1 MADPYVLNVQRWVNN
16 TYREKTG
23 YTEIPETG
31 NTGWTTIYALLHA
44 LQIELGITATADNFW
59 PSTIAKFNAKYP
71 NGVEQQDDDSNK
83 KIYTVLFKEVYY
95 VRDTQ

>member
-44 LQIELGITATADNFW
+44 LQIELGITATADNF
-59 PSTIAKFNAKYP
+59 
-71 NGVEQQDDDSNK
+71 
-83 KIYTVLFKEVYY
+83 
-95 VRDTQ
+95 